1 MINRI
6 SEMIC
11 SVPKNKM
18 GPLEILLGAIKEQ
31 ALDHMTWRRQLLN
44 LLKDSLSL
52 SQKDLY

>member
-1 MINRI
+1 
-6 SEMIC
+6 MIC

-18 GPLEILLGAIKEQ
+18 GPLEILLGVIKEQ